1 MPFEVIDHTA
11 DTGIRVQAPDLA
23 SLYREAARGM
33 FGLIADLSVV
43 DASMT
48 QAITIEGIDQT
59 DLLINM
65 LRELLY
71 MFNGQ
76 GRLVKSVE
84 IETLSDTALT
94 GRAAHEAYDPEKHA
108 ITCEI
113 KAVTFAGG
121 DIRKIPEGFEIT
133 IIFDI

>member
-33 FGLIADLSVV
+33 FGLITDLSVV

-48 QAITIEGIDQT
+48 QAITIEGIDET
-59 DLLINM
+59 DLLVNM

-71 MFNGQ
+71 MFNGE
-76 GRLVKSVE
+76 GKLVKNIE
-84 IETLSDTALT
+84 IDILSDTVMK
-94 GRAAHEAYDPEKHA
+94 GRATCESYDPYKHA

-113 KAVTFAGG
+113 KAVTYAGG
-121 DIRKIPEGFEIT
+121 DIRKLPEGFEIT